1 MLLAIDSA
9 TRQMGLALHDG
20 ETLIAEQTWRIGRQ
34 HNELLAPSIQQMLD
48 ACDVSVDDLSALAV
62 ATGPGSYTGLRI
74 GIALAK
80 GMAAARQLP
89 LIGVSTLDALAVGQP
104 FENTRYRLL
113 AVVQAGRGRIVVGE
127 YRVQKG
133 RWQSVSEVERLTW
146 DELLTD
152 ERLAE
157 SYYITGE
164 INEAGREAI
173 VAAKTNGLSL
183 TLVSAAH
190 RLRRAGFLAQEAW
203 RRYLRAE
210 DGEFAPEQVAPVY
223 LTTP

>member
-1 MLLAIDSA
+1 MS
-9 TRQMGLALHDG
+9 QV
-20 ETLIAEQTWRIGRQ
+20 TL
-34 HNELLAPSIQQMLD
+34 
-48 ACDVSVDDLSALAV
+48 V
-62 ATGPGSYTGLRI
+62 AASSGPGSYTGLRI

-80 GMAAARQLP
+80 GMAASRQLP

-113 AVVQAGRGRIVVGE
+113 AIVQAGRGRIVVSE

-133 RWQSVSEVERLTW
+133 RWQSVSEPERLTW
-146 DELLTD
+146 DELLTED
-152 ERLAE
+152 RLDE

-173 VAAKTNGLSL
+173 VQAKANGLSL

-203 RRYLRAE
+203 RRYLRADE
-210 DGEFAPEQVAPVY
+210 GDFTPDKVAPVY

>member
-1 MLLAIDSA
+1 MLLAIDTA
-9 TRQMGLALHDG
+9 TRHMGLALHDG

-34 HNELLAPSIQQMLD
+34 HNELLAPSVQHMLD
-48 ACDVSVDDLSALAV
+48 VCDITMDDLRVLAV

-80 GMAAARQLP
+80 GMAASRKLP
-89 LIGVSTLDALAVGQP
+89 LVGVSTLDALAVGQP

-113 AVVQAGRGRIVVGE
+113 AVVQAGRGRVVVCE

-133 RWQSVSEVERLTW
+133 RWQSVSEPERLTW

-152 ERLAE
+152 ERLTE

-164 INEAGREAI
+164 IDETGRESI
-173 VAAKTNGLSL
+173 VTARAEGLSL

-203 RRYLRAE
+203 RRYLRADE
-210 DGEFAPEQVAPVY
+210 GDFAPDKVAPVY